1 MDAVLAPVLLQTM
14 EPPGAHLV
22 RLRPLSHNNNN
33 PRHKKRTSLTPHLT
47 QQPTFCARS
56 QRTWSGK
63 TFLPPPRIIEIVAVL
78 LEEST
83 VTKFPSGVLKN
94 ILLLEPA

>member
-1 MDAVLAPVLLQTM
+1 MLVGKELAVAHSHEHLASGARTAAA
-14 EPPGAHLV
+14 EPQSTRRAPAQ
-22 RLRPLSHNNNN
+22 
-33 PRHKKRTSLTPHLT
+33 PRT
-47 QQPTFCARS
+47 A

-94 ILLLEPA
+94 ILLLEPAWQAADGRVGYELQH